1 MNNDSGNLKSIFSIK
16 KDSVFQIFSSLIPRG
31 FAERSLLLFS
41 WVLYFLLGSY
51 IALFTSIIDTKETND
66 MYLSFDN
73 STTLYFGS
81 VEKPTHPLT
90 KLFYLP
96 FSLLHDLFVKYGIN
110 EKYFTLIVLLFCS
123 FFVAASVFF
132 CFKYAYNIVKID
144 IRAAFLFSIFY
155 SVFGGC
161 IILSFTPETF
171 TFSLFLLSLS
181 VYIISFMFIHNQK
194 PSIWYYIVFGTLIGG
209 QTVTNA
215 PKVVIPMLYEKT
227 KLSRK
232 FVKLTIVI
240 LFISVMILLRYKFD
254 FIEFFQAN
262 LDRAA
267 KYSGTD
273 ISLWDSF
280 LSYFFGGNVII
291 PSLKTGIG
299 YWGIKTPA
307 ILPELYRFVYQYI
320 VVVSLL
326 IICLISIVKNYK
338 EQLLQIIILMFA
350 LDLFYLLIMRVGV
363 VESFIYG
370 GHFIF
375 MIPMILAW
383 LYKSLNI
390 NFRKYLLFII
400 AGFTL
405 VVFGN
410 NLVRVLDFIE
420 IAKKIYP

>member
-1 MNNDSGNLKSIFSIK
+1 MST
-16 KDSVFQIFSSLIPRG
+16 
-31 FAERSLLLFS
+31 A
-41 WVLYFLLGSY
+41 
-51 IALFTSIIDTKETND
+51 IIDTKETND
-66 MYLSFDN
+66 LYLSFDN

-96 FSLLHDLFVKYGIN
+96 FSLLHDWFVKYGIN

-132 CFKYAYNIVKID
+132 CFKYALNIVKID
-144 IRAAFLFSIFY
+144 SSMAFVISVFY

-181 VYIISFMFIHNQK
+181 VYVVSYMFVHNQK
-194 PSIWYYIVFGTLIGG
+194 PSVWYYIIFGTLIGG

-215 PKVVIPMLYEKT
+215 PKVVIPLLYEKNRF
-227 KLSRK
+227 RK
-232 FVKLTIVI
+232 KMVKFMIAVLC
-240 LFISVMILLRYKFD
+240 ISVMILLRYKLD

-267 KYSGTD
+267 RYSSSD
-273 ISLWDSF
+273 ISVWDSF
-280 LSYFFGGNVII
+280 ISYFFGGNILI
-291 PSLKTGIG
+291 PSLRVGTG

-307 ILPELYRFVYQYI
+307 IVPELYEAAYQYI
-320 VVVSLL
+320 VTLFVL
-326 IICLISIVKNYK
+326 IICLIGVVKNYK
-338 EQLLQIIILMFA
+338 EQLLQIIILMFVV
-350 LDLFYLLIMRVGV
+350 DLFYLVIMKVGV

-375 MIPMILAW
+375 MIPMILSW

-390 NFRKYLLFII
+390 RIRKYLLFII

-405 VVFGN
+405 VVFAN
-410 NLVRVLDFIE
+410 NLVRILDFIE
-420 IAKKIYP
+420 IAKKLYPLE